1 MSHTAD
7 DPRAAAAAEART
19 RIGFIGL
26 GAMGSRIAGRL
37 LDAGHPVSGTNRT
50 AAKAQPL
57 IERGLAWLSTAREV
71 AASTDVVLSM
81 VTDDE
86 ALEAITTGP
95 QGLLAGLEPGQVYV
109 DMSTVSPHAS
119 RRLAERV
126 RAIDAHMLD
135 APVSG
140 SIPQAETGT
149 LAIMVGGEREAFAA
163 VEPLL
168 REIGSTVTH
177 VGRTGQGLVLK
188 LAINISLAVQ
198 TLAFSEGLL
207 LAERAGV
214 DPDVAAEVMSTSSIG
229 SPMLKARTPL
239 LLHLPDHAWFDVEL
253 MQKDIRLAR
262 RAAADLRIALPSAAA
277 ADQVLTEARHLGYG
291 HRDLAALHE
300 VLARTSARSVGTG
313 ERAMREP
320 RRRPE

>member
-1 MSHTAD
+1 MSRTTD
-7 DPRAAAAAEART
+7 DPRPPVAADART

-37 LDAGHPVSGTNRT
+37 LDAGHPVSATNRT
-50 AAKAQPL
+50 AAKARPL
-57 IERGLAWLSTAREV
+57 IERGLVWLGSPREV

-81 VTDDE
+81 VTDDD
-86 ALEAITTGP
+86 ALDAIATGP
-95 QGLLAGLEPGQVYV
+95 DGLLAGVRAGQVYV
-109 DMSTVSPHAS
+109 DMSTVSPQAS
-119 RRLAERV
+119 RQLAERV
-126 RAIDAHMLD
+126 AALGAHMLD

-140 SIPQAETGT
+140 SIPQAESGT
-149 LAIMVGGEREAFAA
+149 LAIMVGGDPHAFAA

-168 REIGSTVTH
+168 RELGRAVTH
-177 VGRTGQGLVLK
+177 VGPNGQGLVLK

-198 TLAFSEGLL
+198 TLAFSEGLV

-262 RAAADLRIALPSAAA
+262 QTAADLHIPPPSAAV
-277 ADQVLTEARHLGYG
+277 ADQILGEARHLGYG
-291 HRDLAALHE
+291 HRDLAALHD
-300 VLARTSARSVGTG
+300 VIAGR
-313 ERAMREP
+313 
-320 RRRPE
+320 

>member
-1 MSHTAD
+1 MSHPTD
-7 DPRAAAAAEART
+7 DPRGTGATAART

-37 LDAGHPVSGTNRT
+37 LDAGHPVSATNRT
-50 AAKAQPL
+50 AAKARPL
-57 IERGLAWLSTAREV
+57 IERGLAWLGTARDV

-81 VTDDE
+81 VTDDD
-86 ALEAITTGP
+86 ALEAITSGP
-95 QGLLAGLEPGQVYV
+95 DGLLAGLGAGQVYV
-109 DMSTVSPHAS
+109 DMSTVSPQAS

-126 RAIDAHMLD
+126 GALGARMLD

-140 SIPQAETGT
+140 SIPQAESGT
-149 LAIMVGGEREAFAA
+149 LAIMVGGEPDAFAA

-168 REIGSTVTH
+168 RELGRTVTH
-177 VGRTGQGLVLK
+177 VGPNGQGLVLK

-262 RAAADLRIALPSAAA
+262 QTAADLHIPLPSATV
-277 ADQVLTEARHLGYG
+277 ADQILTDARDLGYG
-291 HRDLAALHE
+291 HRDLAALHD
-300 VLARTSARSVGTG
+300 VLAKSSSSDAGQARH
-313 ERAMREP
+313 A
-320 RRRPE
+320 

>member
-7 DPRAAAAAEART
+7 DPRAPAAAVATT

-26 GAMGSRIAGRL
+26 GAMGGRIAGRL
-37 LDAGHPVSGTNRT
+37 LDAGHPVYATNRT

-57 IERGLAWLSTAREV
+57 IERGLTWLDTPRDV

-81 VTDDE
+81 VTDDN
-86 ALEAITTGP
+86 ALEAIATGP
-95 QGLLAGLEPGQVYV
+95 RGLLAGLGARQVYV
-109 DMSTVSPHAS
+109 DMSTVSPRAS

-126 RAIDAHMLD
+126 RATGAHMLD

-140 SIPQAETGT
+140 SVPQAESGT

-168 REIGSTVTH
+168 RELGRTVTH
-177 VGRTGQGLVLK
+177 VGPNGQGLVLK

-207 LAERAGV
+207 LAERAGA

-239 LLHLPDHAWFDVEL
+239 ILHLPDHAWFDVEL

-262 RAAADLRIALPSAAA
+262 QMGADLRIALPSAAA
-277 ADQVLTEARHLGYG
+277 ADEVLTGARHLGYG

-300 VLARTSARSVGTG
+300 VLAKSTAPSQRGDAHH
-313 ERAMREP
+313 A
-320 RRRPE
+320 

>member
-7 DPRAAAAAEART
+7 DARGFVAPEARP

-37 LDAGHPVSGTNRT
+37 LDAGHPVSATNRT

-57 IERGLAWLSTAREV
+57 IERGVTWTSTAREV

-86 ALEAITTGP
+86 ALEAIATGP
-95 QGLLAGLEPGQVYV
+95 DGVLAGVRAGQVYV
-109 DMSTVSPHAS
+109 DMSTVSPQAS
-119 RRLAERV
+119 RQLAERV
-126 RAIDAHMLD
+126 AALGAHMLD

-140 SIPQAETGT
+140 SIPQAESGT
-149 LAIMVGGEREAFAA
+149 LAIMVGGDPHAFAA
-163 VEPLL
+163 IEPLL
-168 REIGSTVTH
+168 RELGRAVTH
-177 VGRTGQGLVLK
+177 VGPNGQGLVLK

-198 TLAFSEGLL
+198 TLAFSEGLV

-262 RAAADLRIALPSAAA
+262 QTAADLHIPPPSAAV
-277 ADQVLTEARHLGYG
+277 ADQILGEARHLGYG
-291 HRDLAALHE
+291 HRDLAALHD
-300 VLARTSARSVGTG
+300 VIAGR
-313 ERAMREP
+313 
-320 RRRPE
+320 